1 MENCVCG
8 LIGIFNCDEKGKSR
22 VTNNRHTFAITRRE
36 REALIHTHTHNSLL
50 STMKT
55 NDYGKGE
62 SCKMTTLITGNDGNV
77 LLFCF
82 IRYFCE
88 CYRTENPIVYDVNE
102 NIDVFVFFLCDFIV
116 VVFLKKKKTRKILFC
131 VFFVYI
137 ILAVWQKTC
146 IKKPKSEIYFRT
158 ITTTSGT
165 PHRGSGRWLTEK
177 KYVLNKCLV
186 LLIK

>member
-1 MENCVCG
+1 
-8 LIGIFNCDEKGKSR
+8 
-22 VTNNRHTFAITRRE
+22 
-36 REALIHTHTHNSLL
+36 
-50 STMKT
+50 MKT

-102 NIDVFVFFLCDFIV
+102 NIDVFIFLCDFIV

-158 ITTTSGT
+158 ITTTTSGT
-165 PHRGSGRWLTEK
+165 PHRTVTAGGG
-177 KYVLNKCLV
+177 
-186 LLIK
+186 

>member
-1 MENCVCG
+1 
-8 LIGIFNCDEKGKSR
+8 
-22 VTNNRHTFAITRRE
+22 
-36 REALIHTHTHNSLL
+36 
-50 STMKT
+50 
-55 NDYGKGE
+55 
-62 SCKMTTLITGNDGNV
+62 MTTLITGNDGNV

-102 NIDVFVFFLCDFIV
+102 NIDVFVFCVIL
-116 VVFLKKKKTRKILFC
+116 LLLYSLRRKKTRKFLFC

-158 ITTTSGT
+158 IQQQQQE
-165 PHRGSGRWLTEK
+165 HRTVAAGGG
-177 KYVLNKCLV
+177 
-186 LLIK
+186 